1 LGIRFSNKQCAI
13 IKAVSKY
20 KLMKNKSKISSK
32 KIITIVEEI
41 IKNAPLKKTIRGKE
55 KTILVSK
62 LKKKFST

>member
-1 LGIRFSNKQCAI
+1 MK
-13 IKAVSKY
+13 K
-20 KLMKNKSKISSK
+20 KLKISGK
-32 KIITIVEEI
+32 KITTIVEEI